1 MTIRVAIV
9 DDQELVRL
17 GLRMVLQ
24 AADGIEV
31 VGEASDGD
39 EAVALVESGAPDVV
53 LMDVRMPRM
62 NGVEATRQVVG
73 HRPSV
78 RVLVLTTF
86 DVDEYAFDAIRAG
99 AAGFL
104 LKDVRGAELVDAVAA
119 VARGDAVMSP
129 RITRAL
135 VDAYAATPPAH
146 AAPDPVPVD
155 DLTERERQVV
165 IAVAR
170 GLSNR
175 EIASELFVS
184 ETTVKSHVANI
195 LAKLNLRNRIHV
207 VIYAY
212 ERDLVRRDGGVDS
225 VGFRSIGP

>member
-31 VGEASDGD
+31 VGEAADGD
-39 EAVALVESGAPDVV
+39 EAAALVESCAPDVI

-62 NGVEATRQVVG
+62 NGVEATRQVVA

-104 LKDVRGAELVDAVAA
+104 LKDVRGAELVDAVVA

-135 VDAYAATPPAH
+135 VDAYAATPPART
-146 AAPDPVPVD
+146 APAPVPVD

-165 IAVAR
+165 VAVAR

-195 LAKLNLRNRIHV
+195 LAKLNLGNRIHV

-212 ERDLVRRDGGVDS
+212 ERDLVRRDG
-225 VGFRSIGP
+225 